1 MYCICIN
8 CKYLKECAAYHKVE
22 SKHDERHL
30 NEYPSFY
37 PDHPIVNI
45 LLLNNSNKQTQIE
58 WDVVDCLSFIEMP
71 GYWIN
76 FY

>member
-45 LLLNNSNKQTQIE
+45 LLLNNSTIPVNTIFKGFSLQY
-58 WDVVDCLSFIEMP
+58 LSM
-71 GYWIN
+71 
-76 FY
+76 